1 MMVPD
6 SVMLGCLVRTMPLH
20 AMVISPHRLQRSVRR
35 IGKREGGEQAEQKQR
50 HNSLHKILFSAG
62 PCP

>member
-35 IGKREGGEQAEQKQR
+35 IGKREGGEQAEQK
-50 HNSLHKILFSAG
+50 
-62 PCP
+62 